1 MFLDELAE
9 KSGHTT
15 KTVIRRLQEG
25 GMLHDKSDDANPGNQ
40 TVNPS
45 AKKAI
50 ESRNGEPWIDGRTK
64 LARGIK
70 GM

>member
-15 KTVIRRLQEG
+15 KTVIRRLQED
-25 GMLHDKSDDANPGNQ
+25 GMLHDKSDDANPRNQ

-50 ESRNGEPWIDGRTK
+50 ED
-64 LARGIK
+64 RG
-70 GM
+70 